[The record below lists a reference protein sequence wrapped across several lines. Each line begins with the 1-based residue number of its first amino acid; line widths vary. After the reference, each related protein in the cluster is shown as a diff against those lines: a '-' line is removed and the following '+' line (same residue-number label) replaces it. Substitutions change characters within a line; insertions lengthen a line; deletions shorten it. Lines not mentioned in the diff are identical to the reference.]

1 MPAKLP
7 AGAAAPLGQSAVTC
21 LGFYWKAYRDVMKS
35 FVMRNLVLAFA
46 LAAIFSSQL
55 LSWPAMAA
63 SDYSSY
69 SPITLSTMSN
79 RADAKAKEAEGRLE
93 SAYGDLTG
101 DTGHQIQGKAKQ
113 VQGSAMNAAEDLK
126 AGAKSAAQKVADAAD
141 RLADKI
147 D

>member
-1 MPAKLP
+1 M
-7 AGAAAPLGQSAVTC
+7 
-21 LGFYWKAYRDVMKS
+21 MS
-35 FVMRNLVLAFA
+35 FLMRNLVIAC
-46 LAAIFSSQL
+46 AAAVIISSQL

-63 SDYSSY
+63 PHYSSY

-79 RADAKAKEAEGRLE
+79 RFDAKTKEAEGRLE

-126 AGAKSAAQKVADAAD
+126 AGAKAAAKKVGDAAD
-141 RLADKI
+141 QLADKI